1 MSSTRAPYPV
11 IDLHVHI
18 QPWEQLR
25 PSVLATMR
33 HGRDNFE
40 ELTALMHE
48 PEAIL
53 RLMDDAGIERIG
65 MINYV
70 SPGLMGFTHE
80 ANDFVAEIA
89 HFAPERLIAFGSVHP
104 RFISDPGAEVERLAE
119 MGIRALKV
127 HPPHQE
133 FASNAYLSDLPELG
147 AVYAT
152 AERLKMPVMIHTGT
166 SIFPGAR
173 NRFAD
178 PMDADDV
185 AVDFPDLQ
193 LILAHAGRPLY
204 METCFFLARRHPNV
218 HLDVSGIPPRRLLD
232 YLPRL
237 PEIADKILWGTD
249 WPGPGVPDM
258 GTNITQFLELG
269 LAPDVER
276 RILRD
281 NACKLFSWHS

>member
-1 MSSTRAPYPV
+1 MSSPQTPYRI
-11 IDLHVHI
+11 IDIHVHI

-25 PSVLATMR
+25 PEVLATMR

-40 ELTALMHE
+40 QLASLMHD

-53 RLMDDAGIERIG
+53 RLMDDAGLERIG

-70 SPGLMGFTHE
+70 SPELMGFTHE
-80 ANDFVAEIA
+80 ANDFVAKLA
-89 HFAPERLIAFGSVHP
+89 RFAPDRLIPFGSVHP
-104 RFISDPGAEVERLAE
+104 RFTSDPGGEVERLAE
-119 MGIRALKV
+119 IGIRALKI
-127 HPPHQE
+127 HPPHQA
-133 FASNAYLSDLPELG
+133 FASNAYLGELPGLR
-147 AVYAT
+147 AVYA
-152 AERLKMPVMIHTGT
+152 AAQRLHLPVMIHTGT

-178 PMDADDV
+178 PMNADDV
-185 AVDFPDLQ
+185 AVDFPELP

-218 HLDVSGIPPRRLLD
+218 HLDVSGIPPRRLLH

-237 PEIADKILWGTD
+237 PEIADKVLWGTD

-258 GTNITQFLELG
+258 SRNISQFLDLG
-269 LAPDVER
+269 LAPEIER
-276 RILRD
+276 GILRE
-281 NACKLFSWHS
+281 NACRLFGWPL